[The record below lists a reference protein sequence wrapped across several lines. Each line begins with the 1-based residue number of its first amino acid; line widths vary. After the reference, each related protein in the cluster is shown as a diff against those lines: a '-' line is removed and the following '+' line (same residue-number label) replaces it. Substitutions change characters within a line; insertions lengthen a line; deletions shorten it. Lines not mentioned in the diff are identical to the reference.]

1 MKTLP
6 LFLFLTVSC
15 FANTRSELIQR
26 GDYHDQRFEAD
37 SALKYYREAEQS
49 APGDAALLVRIARQH
64 VYRIDKFSTNAEKLS
79 EARKALSYAERA
91 VESSP
96 GNAEAHLAVAI
107 VLGKMTTL
115 MGNRDAIEA
124 SKRIKKEAETA
135 VRLDPRADYAWHL
148 LGRWHQALAGMGSL
162 TRGLAT
168 LIYGT
173 LPAATNE
180 AAVRCFQR
188 AISLKPD
195 RLIHHIELGRTY
207 AQMGRAD
214 EARAAIT
221 RGLSMPSTEKDD
233 AETKARGRQTLKQ
246 MD

>member
-6 LFLFLTVSC
+6 LFLFFIIPC
-15 FANTRSELIQR
+15 FANTPASLVQR
-26 GDYHDQRFEAD
+26 GDYHDERFEPDA
-37 SALKYYREAEQS
+37 ALKFYQKAEQS
-49 APGDAALLVRIARQH
+49 APRDAALLVRIARQH
-64 VYRIDKFSTNAEKLS
+64 VYRIEQFPTNKEKLR
-79 EARKALSYAERA
+79 EARTALSYAERA

-96 GNAEAHLAVAI
+96 NDAEAHLAVAI
-107 VLGKMTTL
+107 VLGKMTSL
-115 MGNRDAIEA
+115 MSNRDAIEA

-135 VRLDPRADYAWHL
+135 VRLDPRTDYAWHL
-148 LGRWHQALAGMGSL
+148 LGRWHQALAGMGSI

-173 LPAATNE
+173 LPEATNE
-180 AAVRCFQR
+180 EAVKCFRR

-207 AQMGRAD
+207 AQMGRTD
-214 EARAAIT
+214 EAKAAIT

-233 AETKARGRQTLKQ
+233 TETKARGRQALKQ
-246 MD
+246 MN